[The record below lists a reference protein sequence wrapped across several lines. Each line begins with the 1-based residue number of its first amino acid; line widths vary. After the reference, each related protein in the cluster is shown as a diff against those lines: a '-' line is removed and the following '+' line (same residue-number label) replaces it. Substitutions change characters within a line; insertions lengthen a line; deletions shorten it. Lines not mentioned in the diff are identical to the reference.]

1 MNLRGRQLMILEMTK
16 LEESITASADT
27 PFSKAEG
34 RIVFMHSSKIERNF
48 PQVITLATN
57 KSVFC

>member
-1 MNLRGRQLMILEMTK
+1 MILEMTK